1 MLRSFYHYNFSG
13 YYRYPDDIYDRYWY
27 PEGSNSTFLES
38 TTPPPQILTTNHNI
52 SRNISENYL
61 SPVVIPEAV
70 IDTALTTTGGNITII
85 FPDAYGYNNQLP
97 SAFVLFYYAELDA
110 TANATSRQFYLQAP
124 DFTPIFFNP
133 IVNASQFSAKYVGF
147 EGGWS
152 PIVLYQDQTI
162 YSPLGPLVNALEV
175 LELSENLITII
186 TNHED
191 GELLFCL
198 LSTGFLLLFKFS
210 SENTSR
216 HSTPRVSFLLG
227 QVVNQNYYGNPS
239 TLHPSKNSVL
249 DFLRLTSMLFAIFPL
264 RTENKTLVRL
274 KLTSLK
280 CIRTAKVE
288 SKWFYIYEPC
298 WCMLPKQSP
307 SSATFQNV

>member
-1 MLRSFYHYNFSG
+1 
-13 YYRYPDDIYDRYWY
+13 
-27 PEGSNSTFLES
+27 
-38 TTPPPQILTTNHNI
+38 
-52 SRNISENYL
+52 
-61 SPVVIPEAV
+61 
-70 IDTALTTTGGNITII
+70 
-85 FPDAYGYNNQLP
+85 
-97 SAFVLFYYAELDA
+97 LDA
-110 TANATSRQFYLQAP
+110 TANATSRQFYLQVP
-124 DFTPIFFNP
+124 DSPPILFNP
-133 IVNASQFSAKYVGF
+133 IVNRSQFSASYESDGPF
-147 EGGWS
+147 EKVAGWD
-152 PIVLYQDQTI
+152 IVLYQDQTI
-162 YSPLGPLVNALEV
+162 YSPLGPLVNALEL
-175 LELSENLITII
+175 LEFSENLMTIL

-298 WCMLPKQSP
+298 WCMLPKQST